1 MSTLKFL
8 VGPVASGKTIDLI
21 VRANQLQSI
30 KGTEHVLIFKPSIDT
45 RFSPKIVKSASGLQ
59 INLTHLISPADNL
72 YDMDLTA
79 VSHIFV
85 DEIQF
90 FTVAQIEQL
99 REISL
104 LKNIDIYCYG
114 LLNDFKLNMFDAS
127 RRLLELCDTFE
138 QIKTYCL
145 MCKESGCSS
154 TPNEASHNLRII
166 KYENEV
172 KPVVEG
178 ESICIGGIDTFLP
191 VCFSCYFKCTKT
203 FIEKK

>member
-21 VRANQLQSI
+21 MRANQLQSI
-30 KGTEHVLIFKPSIDT
+30 EGMEHVLIFKPSIDT
-45 RFSPKIVKSASGLQ
+45 RFSSKVVKSASGLQ

-72 YDMDLTA
+72 HDIDLTA
-79 VSHIFV
+79 VNHIFI

-90 FTVAQIEQL
+90 FTVSQIDQL

-104 LKNIDIYCYG
+104 AKNIDIHCYG
-114 LLNDFKLNMFDAS
+114 LLNDFKLNIFDAS
-127 RRLLELCDTFE
+127 KRLLELCDTFE

-145 MCKESGCSS
+145 MCKQSGCNS
-154 TPNEASHNLRII
+154 TPNRASHNLRIV

-191 VCFSCYFKCTKT
+191 VCFSCYSKCTRT
-203 FIEKK
+203 FETE